1 MENKKFYSLKYDQVF
16 KNVFFRDINLL
27 KYFLTN
33 ILNLFYDDFYID
45 DIEIKNTE
53 LSKDRLYIK
62 NKCLDILVKTGNKI
76 INLEINTSYNSY
88 TKNRNLIYLFNSIID
103 DTHKSDKYTLD
114 NEHIQINFNFN
125 DSGYDIESYHIL
137 EDTTNKLFTNVF
149 RIININVDYFYNEWY
164 NLSKDNS
171 FFKKYKNIIIMN
183 FNEDELLNLK
193 DCDKFM
199 DKIKNDITSLNKDD
213 DFYQFMTDEEDQR
226 RMLNSLVDDSFE
238 KGVNQGITQGINK
251 ANVDNAKKMI
261 IEKVDIN
268 IISKVTGL
276 SIDEINKL
284 KISNS

>member
-1 MENKKFYSLKYDQVF
+1 MGNKKFYSLKYDQVF

-171 FFKKYKNIIIMN
+171 FFKKY
-183 FNEDELLNLK
+183 D
-193 DCDKFM
+193 
-199 DKIKNDITSLNKDD
+199 
-213 DFYQFMTDEEDQR
+213 
-226 RMLNSLVDDSFE
+226 
-238 KGVNQGITQGINK
+238 
-251 ANVDNAKKMI
+251 
-261 IEKVDIN
+261 
-268 IISKVTGL
+268 
-276 SIDEINKL
+276 
-284 KISNS
+284 

>member
-1 MENKKFYSLKYDQVF
+1 MKGGYMDKKKFYSLKYDQVF

-226 RMLNSLVDDSFE
+226 RMLNSLVDDSFD
-238 KGVNQGITQGINK
+238 KGVKK
-251 ANVDNAKKMI
+251 ANIDNAKKMI

-284 KISNS
+284 AKNMK

>member
-193 DCDKFM
+193 DCDNFM
-199 DKIKNDITSLNKDD
+199 DKIKDDITSLNKDD

-226 RMLNSLVDDSFE
+226 RMLNSLVDDSFD
-238 KGVNQGITQGINK
+238 KGVNQGITQGIKK
-251 ANVDNAKKMI
+251 ANIDNAKKMI
-261 IEKVDIN
+261 QKDIDFKT
-268 IISKVTGL
+268 ISEITGL
-276 SIDEINKL
+276 SISDLNRVEKIN
-284 KISNS
+284 